1 VVLEN
6 KTADHDDDGGDG
18 SINSLK
24 QHQQQ
29 PTKLCSRTF
38 ASNKMMVMMVMMI

>member
-1 VVLEN
+1 MLEN
-6 KTADHDDDGGDG
+6 KTADHDDDGGGDG

-24 QHQQQ
+24 QHQQ

-38 ASNKMMVMMVMMI
+38 ASNKMMVMMMI